1 MAGGNFSCVMIANI
15 CCLVSEKQIFYRIGS
30 EIVCMKV
37 IKSELNSNV
46 RNRIKDLRI
55 KRNWN
60 QNYVAEKLDIS
71 VAAYSKLENGYN
83 DFSLSRINEIASIL
97 DLDVVHLIAYCSG
110 SEIRNISVLDQLL
123 KKKDLEIELLKLKI
137 IELERELFELINE

>member
-1 MAGGNFSCVMIANI
+1 
-15 CCLVSEKQIFYRIGS
+15 
-30 EIVCMKV
+30 MKV

-97 DLDVVHLIAYCSG
+97 DLEVVHLVALCSRT
-110 SEIRNISVLDQLL
+110 EITNLSIYDQLL
-123 KKKDLEIELLKLKI
+123 RKKDLEIELLKLKI
-137 IELERELFELINE
+137 IELERELLDLINE